1 MRIKKMSINNKFFKT
16 VCLSTIIF
24 ASHIPLSVN
33 AESNIDLLLKDKDYI
48 QQQEIVNSKIKS
60 NNESLAELNQE
71 YIRLENDLN
80 DTYEE
85 VMALNTSYK
94 NTKALYNKGYGDSKK
109 DTLKLFD
116 MVLGS
121 ESVSDLLKNIDLAKN
136 IIIQQ
141 NKELKNKEIQEDMLI
156 EKQEELLNECEKIVS
171 KQEEIK
177 TENVEL
183 ENAKNE
189 IDKKINRKGELH
201 FNANNV
207 LEVSNASLADIQRIL
222 KGTALY
228 ELAPT
233 YLEVE
238 NTYGVN
244 ALFIIAL
251 SAHESSW
258 GTSKR
263 AVEDNNLTGFGVFY
277 DSSVGLNSNSKRANI
292 IRTTSWLKNQ
302 YLIQKGAYYKGT
314 SIVSINQSYAKN
326 ADGSV
331 NTEWSQGITAIAN
344 GLYNKLIQ

>member
-1 MRIKKMSINNKFFKT
+1 MKMKKTSINNKLFKT
-16 VCLSTIIF
+16 LCLSAIIF
-24 ASHIPLSVN
+24 ASHIPLSAS
-33 AESNIDLLLKDKDYI
+33 AEINIDSLLKDKDYI
-48 QQQEIVNSKIKS
+48 QQQEIVNKKLNS
-60 NNESLAELNQE
+60 NNEELEQLNQQ
-71 YIRLENDLN
+71 YIKLEEDLN
-80 DTYEE
+80 NTYEE
-85 VMALNTSYK
+85 VMSLNSSYK
-94 NTKALYNKGYGDSKK
+94 STKALYEKGYGETKT

-121 ESVSDLLKNIDLAKN
+121 DSVSDLLKNIDLAKN

-141 NKELKNKEIQEDMLI
+141 NKELKNKELQEEILL
-156 EKQEELLNECEKIVS
+156 EKQEELLNECEKVVS
-171 KQEEIK
+171 KQQEIK

-189 IDKKINRKGELH
+189 IDKKISRKGELH

-244 ALFIIAL
+244 ALFIISL
-251 SAHESSW
+251 SAHESAW

-263 AVEDNNLTGFGVFY
+263 AVEDNNLTGFGVYY
-277 DSSVGLNSNSKRANI
+277 DSSVGLNSSSKRANI

-302 YLIQKGAYYKGT
+302 YLSQKGAYYKGT

-326 ADGSV
+326 ADGSI

>member
-1 MRIKKMSINNKFFKT
+1 MRIKKMSINNKLFKT
-16 VCLSTIIF
+16 LCLSAIIF
-24 ASHIPLSVN
+24 ASYTPLSAS
-33 AESNIDLLLKDKDYI
+33 AESNIQSLLKDKDYI
-48 QQQEIVNSKIKS
+48 EQQEIVNNKIKS
-60 NNESLAELNQE
+60 NNETLEQLNE
-71 YIRLENDLN
+71 KYIKLEEDLSE
-80 DTYEE
+80 TYEE
-85 VMALNTSYK
+85 VMDLNTSYK
-94 NTKALYNKGYGDSKK
+94 NTKSLCEKGYGNTKT

-121 ESVSDLLKNIDLAKN
+121 DSISDLLKNINLAKN

-141 NKELKNKEIQEDMLI
+141 NKELKNKELQEDILI
-156 EKQEELLNECEKIVS
+156 EKQEGLLNEYDNITS
-171 KQEEIK
+171 KQEELK
-177 TENVEL
+177 AENIEL
-183 ENAKNE
+183 ENVKNE
-189 IDKKINRKGELH
+189 IAEKIKRKGELH
-201 FNANNV
+201 FNKDNV
-207 LEVSNASLADIQRIL
+207 LEVSNASLEDIQRIL

-277 DSSVGLNSNSKRANI
+277 DSSVGLNSNTKRANI
-292 IRTTSWLKNQ
+292 IRTTSWLKAQ
-302 YLIQKGAYYKGT
+302 YLSPIGAYYKGT
-314 SIVSINQSYAKN
+314 SIVSINQSYAKK

-331 NTEWSQGITAIAN
+331 NTEWSQGISAIAN
-344 GLYNKLIQ
+344 ELYNKLIQ

>member
-1 MRIKKMSINNKFFKT
+1 MKMKKRSINNKLFKT
-16 VCLSTIIF
+16 LCLSAIIF
-24 ASHIPLSVN
+24 ASHIPLSAS
-33 AESNIDLLLKDKDYI
+33 AEINIDSLLKDKDYI
-48 QQQEIVNSKIKS
+48 QQQEIVNKKLNS
-60 NNESLAELNQE
+60 NNEELERLNQQ
-71 YIRLENDLN
+71 YIKLEEDLN
-80 DTYEE
+80 NTYEE
-85 VMALNTSYK
+85 VMSLNSSYK
-94 NTKALYNKGYGDSKK
+94 STKALYEKGYGETKT

-121 ESVSDLLKNIDLAKN
+121 DSVSDLLKNIDLAKN

-141 NKELKNKEIQEDMLI
+141 NKELKNKELQEEILL
-156 EKQEELLNECEKIVS
+156 EKQEELLNECEKVVS

-189 IDKKINRKGELH
+189 IDKKISRKGELH

-244 ALFIIAL
+244 ALFIISL
-251 SAHESSW
+251 SAHESAW

-263 AVEDNNLTGFGVFY
+263 AVEDNNLTGFGVYY

-292 IRTTSWLKNQ
+292 IRTASWLKNQ
-302 YLIQKGAYYKGT
+302 YLSPKGAYYRGT

-331 NTEWSQGITAIAN
+331 NTEWSQGITTIAN